1 MRRGLETTMDNVIYI
16 QTSGKGPAL
25 PIGKV

>member
-1 MRRGLETTMDNVIYI
+1 MDNVIYI

-25 PIGKV
+25 PIGKVLSGVE